1 MLRCANDLHVVVR
14 SGRAARSAWIG
25 ALVLLPP
32 ALVASGLLC
41 SRPGGWPL
49 STMGPGAL
57 ELETSTI
64 SATGGKNQAFLRD
77 FWNAP
82 IPQGEAR
89 YYDGMLHMLG
99 LLYDS
104 GKFRIWPH

>member
-1 MLRCANDLHVVVR
+1 
-14 SGRAARSAWIG
+14 
-25 ALVLLPP
+25 
-32 ALVASGLLC
+32 
-41 SRPGGWPL
+41 
-49 STMGPGAL
+49 MGPGAL

-64 SATGGKNQAFLRD
+64 SATGGENQAFLRD

-82 IPQGEAR
+82 IPQGKAR

-104 GKFRIWPH
+104 GKFRIWPR